1 MFQTLAKKPEWFRRF
16 VNVWPPFVGA
26 GIHLEKVAPDFTSAT
41 VAMKLKMTNKNYVG
55 VHFGG
60 SLYSMADPFFM
71 LLIMN
76 RIGKGYIVWDK
87 SADIEFKKPGRG
99 TVRAHFE
106 VTDEMLDDIRQ
117 KTANGEKY
125 LPVYS
130 VDIMD
135 EEGDVVA
142 TVKKTLYIKRKS
154 D

>member
-16 VNVWPPFVGA
+16 VNIWPPFMGA
-26 GIHLEKVAPDFTSAT
+26 GIHLEEVASDFTYAT
-41 VAMKLKMTNKNYVG
+41 VAMKLKLTNKNYVG

-76 RIGKGYIVWDK
+76 RLGKDYIVWDK
-87 SADIEFKKPGRG
+87 SAEIDFKKPGKG
-99 TVRAHFE
+99 TVRARFE
-106 VTDEMLDDIRQ
+106 ATDHMLDDIRQ
-117 KTANGEKY
+117 KTAAGEKY

-130 VDIMD
+130 VDIVD

-142 TVKKTLYIKRKS
+142 TVKKTLYIKKK
-154 D
+154 